1 MVEEKERNKPWYY
14 FTEVISRDPFN
25 DFMEIIHKMQQDYNK

>member
-1 MVEEKERNKPWYY
+1 MGEEKKGNKPWHY

-25 DFMEIIHKMQQDYNK
+25 DFIEIIHKMQQNYNK